1 MAKEKLSSPQND
13 KASACIKKYDK
24 EMSNRRQ
31 LIAKCLQMARQNR
44 LTKGGSY
51 IPVKKHPRVMVG

>member
-24 EMSNRRQ
+24 ETSNRRQ

-51 IPVKKHPRVMVG
+51 IPVKKQ